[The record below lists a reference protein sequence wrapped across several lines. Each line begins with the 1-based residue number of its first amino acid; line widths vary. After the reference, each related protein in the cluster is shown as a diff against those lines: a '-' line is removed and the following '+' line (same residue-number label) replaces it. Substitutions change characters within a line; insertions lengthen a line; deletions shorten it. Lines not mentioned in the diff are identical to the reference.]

1 MLADMLYNWEASAHY
16 LPFTTELLVLIM
28 LAGIL
33 LSACVD
39 VVLLFFLRFEF
50 PLQTIFFYLF
60 I

>member
-39 VVLLFFLRFEF
+39 VVLLF
-50 PLQTIFFYLF
+50 TFFF
-60 I
+60 KV